1 MNDMNMTPAPKS
13 RVNAL
18 TDAQGRV
25 TRIEGGYTMSNISD
39 LSEWVYLDEG
49 YGDRYNLCQSHFAEG
64 GLYTTDGFPRYKLVS
79 GALVLRSEDELAADR
94 AARPEPAP
102 SQLDRL
108 EAQTT
113 YTALMTDTLLEEG

>member
-1 MNDMNMTPAPKS
+1 MNDINMTPAPKS
-13 RVNAL
+13 RVYAL
-18 TDAQGRV
+18 ADEQGRV
-25 TRIEGGYTMSNISD
+25 TRIEGEYSLPAD
-39 LSEWVYLDEG
+39 LTGWVKIDEG
-49 YGDRYNLCQSHFAEG
+49 CGDAFALAQSHYLPQP
-64 GLYTTDGFPRYKLVS
+64 LYTEDGVLRYKLELGQVVERT
-79 GALVLRSEDELAADR
+79 ADELAADR